1 MNKNLSQNKKD
12 LLRKLIIKFQIWYL
26 MIAFIKQIKIS
37 IRKQDKNFAVNVQFV
52 KNRPKKNCYL
62 ILFIYLQVKYG
73 TKIKNIKYYLK

>member
-1 MNKNLSQNKKD
+1 
-12 LLRKLIIKFQIWYL
+12 